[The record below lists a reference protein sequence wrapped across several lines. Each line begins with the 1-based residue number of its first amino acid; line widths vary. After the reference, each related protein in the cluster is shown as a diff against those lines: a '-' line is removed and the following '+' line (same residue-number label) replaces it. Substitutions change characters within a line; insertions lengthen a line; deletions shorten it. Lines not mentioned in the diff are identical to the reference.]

1 VRPKHNNIRIQE
13 KPMQEL
19 EIRHLMTTA
28 VKCAPP
34 STALSQIVN
43 MMKEN
48 RHSCMVV
55 TENNRPTG
63 IVTERD
69 IVQHFADLLGKGRDY
84 DPPCGTIMSYPP
96 VTVTEDTLLFEA
108 LVIAKSNQIRHL
120 PVTDA
125 QGELVGLVT
134 QTDLVSAHFRMLE
147 TQTEILERAVET
159 RTQELMEVNKRLREL
174 SLEDPLLKIGNRRSM
189 EVDLNYTHA
198 AAMRY
203 QRPYAVVLFDVDH
216 FKLYNDHYG
225 HVAGDDALKEIS
237 AYLKATLRSTDRA
250 YRYGGEELLV
260 LLPETSREGAKT
272 LAHRMLYGIM
282 DMKIPHEKNPIKIIT
297 ISGGVSGRDEAA
309 GDEPWHDVVQRADC
323 ALYKA
328 KGEGR
333 NRVVSLYYSDLLRD
347 QQLARK
353 SA

>member
-1 VRPKHNNIRIQE
+1 
-13 KPMQEL
+13 
-19 EIRHLMTTA
+19 
-28 VKCAPP
+28 
-34 STALSQIVN
+34 
-43 MMKEN
+43 
-48 RHSCMVV
+48 
-55 TENNRPTG
+55 
-63 IVTERD
+63 
-69 IVQHFADLLGKGRDY
+69 
-84 DPPCGTIMSYPP
+84 
-96 VTVTEDTLLFEA
+96 
-108 LVIAKSNQIRHL
+108 L

-125 QGELVGLVT
+125 HGELVGLVT

-147 TQTEILERAVET
+147 AQTEILERAVET

-174 SLEDPLLKIGNRRSM
+174 SLEDPMLKIGNRRSM

-272 LAHRMLYGIM
+272 LAQRMLYGIM

-297 ISGGVSGRDEAA
+297 ISGGVSGRDETA

-328 KGEGR
+328 KSEGR

-347 QQLARK
+347 QPARK